1 MALRALWG
9 ARRRGRN
16 AARHSALERPGPCA
30 PFRRLQRLGPVLFVI
45 AALVVSCVGPP
56 QTGQRPIRGRTVAS
70 CGAAVP
76 TQGAKVGATH
86 RRVWLLTVVVLDR
99 LSSDPAARL
108 GLAGSEIYAISARGQ
123 SPEGALPG
131 ITVVPTMRFTSEAL
145 LAQTLARNALPR
157 GVRAVAYDNE
167 DWSLTPA
174 DERLEPIHY
183 YRLAARLA
191 REHGLQFV
199 ATPGWVPG
207 YHGIVTRGA
216 SSRPT
221 AAAIVPAIAACAN
234 VVDIQAQEYR
244 LESSPSQY
252 LAWVRPI
259 AIAARHANPDVIVVS
274 GLSTN
279 PLGGPVTS
287 QQLVRVARASQGVVQ
302 GWWLNLPPLTAGRRG
317 PRGYGVAEEFL
328 ATWSATSS

>member
-1 MALRALWG
+1 MRAVWG
-9 ARRRGRN
+9 SRLRGRS
-16 AARHSALERPGPCA
+16 AAQHSAPEGPGLCA
-30 PFRRLQRLGPVLFVI
+30 PFWRLRRLGPAVFI
-45 AALVVSCVGPP
+45 ITALVVSCAGPSH
-56 QTGQRPIRGRTVAS
+56 TGQRPIRGLTVAS
-70 CGAAVP
+70 CGAPVSP
-76 TQGAKVGATH
+76 PGAKVGATH
-86 RRVWLLTVVVLDR
+86 KRVWLLSVTVLDR

-108 GLAGSEIYAISARGQ
+108 GLAGSEIYALSATGQ
-123 SPEGALPG
+123 SPTEALPG
-131 ITVVPTMRFTSEAL
+131 ITVVLTMRFTSEAL
-145 LAQTLARNALPR
+145 LAQTLARHGLPR
-157 GVRAVAYDNE
+157 AVRAVAYDNE

-191 REHGLQFV
+191 RDHGLQFV

-207 YHGIVTRGA
+207 YHGIATRGA
-216 SSRPT
+216 RSRPT
-221 AAAIVPAIAACAN
+221 AADIVPAIAPCAN

-259 AIAARHANPDVIVVS
+259 ATAARHANRDVIIVA

-287 QQLVRVARASQGVVQ
+287 EQLVRVARTSQGVVQ
-302 GWWLNLPPLTAGRRG
+302 GWWLNVPPLTAGRRG
-317 PRGYGVAEEFL
+317 PPGYGVAEAFL